1 MNIYLLTPG
10 KWKGKQPKWDYY
22 DSAVVVAESVEDALS
37 IHPGFDN
44 KTGLNP
50 PDCDDGSWPPKG
62 HVFAEVIGIADRRQQ
77 RGVVC
82 ASFNAG

>member
-1 MNIYLLTPG
+1 MNIYLLTPS
-10 KWKGKQPKWDYY
+10 WKKCKHKPKWDYY
-22 DSAVVVAESVEDALS
+22 DSAVVVASSEEDALS

-44 KTGLNP
+44 STGLNP
-50 PDCDDGSWPPKG
+50 KDDNGSWPPKG
-62 HVFAEVIGIADRRQQ
+62 HVFADVIGIADRRML

>member
-10 KWKGKQPKWDYY
+10 KRKGKQPKYDYY
-22 DSAVVVAESVEDALS
+22 DSAVVVASSEEDALS

-44 KTGLNP
+44 KTGMNP
-50 PDCDDGSWPPKG
+50 RDNFGEWPKPG
-62 HVFAEVIGIADRRQQ
+62 HVFAEVLGIADRRQQ